1 MFWIN
6 IKRVSKLGFV
16 NFWRNGSVSLASIL
30 ITTIALLVVATLILS
45 RSLFSST
52 LTELQRKVDVNV
64 YFTTSATED
73 EILVLKRRI
82 ESLPEVSSIE
92 YSSREQELE
101 RFRERHEGD
110 ELILQSLDE
119 IGENPLGAVLN
130 IQAKNPSQYEGIASF
145 IEGIRTES
153 NASIIDNVNYNKNKT
168 AIDSLSRI
176 IEASKKLGTGFAIF
190 AIAISILIT
199 FNTIRLTIYMARE
212 EISVMRLVGASSRYI
227 RGPFVFTGLMYG
239 FFSTIL
245 AIVVLVPA
253 LYWAGPFTKNLGTGI
268 NVFEYFLSNLFSTV
282 GTLLIFGLAI
292 GSVSSYLAVKK
303 YLKI

>member
-6 IKRVSKLGFV
+6 IKRVSRLGFV

-45 RSLFSST
+45 RVLFSST
-52 LTELQRKVDVNV
+52 LTEIQRKVDVNV

-73 EILVLKRRI
+73 EILTLKRRI
-82 ESLPEVSSIE
+82 ESLPEVAMVE
-92 YSSREQELE
+92 YSSRDSELE
-101 RFRERHEGD
+101 KFRARHEGD

-130 IQAKNPSQYEGIASF
+130 IQAKTPSQYEGIASF
-145 IEGIRTES
+145 VEGVRAES

-168 AIDSLSRI
+168 AINSLSRI
-176 IEASKKLGTGFAIF
+176 IEASKKLGNGFAIF
-190 AIAISILIT
+190 AIAVSVLIT

-245 AIVVLVPA
+245 AIAILLPV
-253 LYWAGPFTKNLGTGI
+253 LYWAGPHTQSLGTGI
-268 NVFEYFLSNLFSTV
+268 DVFKYFLSNIFSIC
-282 GTLLIFGLAI
+282 GTIMLFGLAI